1 MPARLREPVCA
12 SRVFRAMTKPV
23 VLITYARSLMSLTVA
38 ESCRELA
45 GRIVAVDSVDMTPL
59 GFSKHCD
66 EAIVTADCRSDPE
79 GFIADLLDACARLA
93 DEHVV
98 IMPVF
103 EEMELLARER
113 HRFPP
118 HVTIAAPGIDAI
130 SKVTPKHHLAKTI
143 SGTPIPAPLT
153 EIIGTGATGLK
164 EPEGFSYPFLVKPS
178 EGAGG
183 RGIEKVES
191 GEELQ
196 AYAEGLRDKDVILAQ
211 SLAPGEDYC
220 VSALCR
226 EGELV
231 ICSAYTNLEQFPKE
245 HGAGVVRETVD
256 AAPFEEAIRLIARET
271 GWDGIFEADFMWTGE
286 EADPPLLIEI
296 NARFWAGVRHSKLS
310 GVDYPRLLLEQTL
323 FGAVR
328 SGTGQPEIGHRSK
341 VPMIWMPSA
350 ISTAFSET
358 EYAEQL
364 SEAWEHLQRSEGNLF
379 ERVGRFLGT
388 LGSAKTAGEAI
399 DDIMF
404 RLTDRS
410 DLDIDLMAEDD
421 PRSALGVLFIASHL
435 ARFGKLPPE
444 ISYKPMD

>member
-1 MPARLREPVCA
+1 M
-12 SRVFRAMTKPV
+12 KQPV
-23 VLITYARSLMSLTVA
+23 VIITYARSLMALTIA
-38 ESCRELA
+38 ESCRDLA
-45 GRIVAVDSVDMTPL
+45 GRIVAADSVDMTPL

-79 GFIADLLDACARLA
+79 GFVNGMVEACARYA
-93 DEHVV
+93 GEAVI

-113 HRFPP
+113 HRFPA
-118 HVTIAAPGIDAI
+118 HVTIAAPDAAAI
-130 SKVTPKHHLAKTI
+130 AKVTPKHHLAETI
-143 SGTPIPAPLT
+143 SGTDIPAPAT
-153 EIIGTGATGLK
+153 EIIGDGKSGLK
-164 EPEGFSYPFLVKPS
+164 EPEGFTYPFLVKPS

-183 RGIEKVES
+183 RGISKIES
-191 GEELQ
+191 GDELD
-196 AYAEGLRDKDVILAQ
+196 AYAAGLREKDVILAQ

-226 EGELV
+226 QGELV

-256 AAPFEEAIRLIARET
+256 TAPFVEAVRRIARET
-271 GWDGIFEADFMWTGE
+271 GWDGIFEADFMWTGNK
-286 EADPPLLIEI
+286 DDTPLLIEI

-323 FGAVR
+323 FGRIQSDPGV
-328 SGTGQPEIGHRSK
+328 PEIGHRSK

-350 ISTAFSET
+350 VSEAFSET
-358 EYAEQL
+358 EYAEKL
-364 SEAWEHLQRSEGNLF
+364 SEAWEHLQASDGNLF

-388 LGSAKTAGEAI
+388 LGSAKSAGEAI
-399 DDIMF
+399 DDIVF

>member
-1 MPARLREPVCA
+1 MR
-12 SRVFRAMTKPV
+12 KPIV
-23 VLITYARSLMSLTVA
+23 IITYARSLMSLTVA

-45 GRIVAVDSVDMTPL
+45 GRIVAADSVDMTPL
-59 GFSKHCD
+59 GFSKNCD
-66 EAIVTADCRSDPE
+66 EAIVTADYRSDPQD
-79 GFIADLLDACARLA
+79 FVDDLAAACERFSG
-93 DEHVV
+93 EQVV

-103 EEMELLARER
+103 EEMELLARES
-113 HRFPP
+113 HRFPAN
-118 HVTIAAPGIDAI
+118 VTIAAPDTQAVGR
-130 SKVTPKHHLAKTI
+130 VTPKHKLAETV
-143 SGTPIPAPLT
+143 SGTDIPAPAT
-153 EIIGTGATGLK
+153 EIIGDGKSGLR

-183 RGIEKVES
+183 RGISKVASRGELDDYAAGIREK
-191 GEELQ
+191 
-196 AYAEGLRDKDVILAQ
+196 DIILAQ

-220 VSALCR
+220 VSALCNK
-226 EGELV
+226 GELV

-256 AAPFEEAIRLIARET
+256 AAPFVEAVRRIARET
-271 GWDGIFEADFMWTGE
+271 GWDGVFEADFMWTGE
-286 EADPPLLIEI
+286 EGDTPLLIEI

-323 FGAVR
+323 FGEIR
-328 SGTGQPEIGHRSK
+328 SEPGQPEIGHRSK

-350 ISTAFSET
+350 VSEAFSET
-358 EYAEQL
+358 EYAEKL
-364 SEAWEHLQRSEGNLF
+364 SDAWEHLQASDESLLD
-379 ERVGRFLGT
+379 RVGRFLT
-388 LGSAKTAGEAI
+388 SLGSAKSAGEAI

-404 RLTDRS
+404 RLADRS

-435 ARFGKLPPE
+435 ARHGKLPPE

>member
-1 MPARLREPVCA
+1 MK
-12 SRVFRAMTKPV
+12 KPI

-45 GRIVAVDSVDMTPL
+45 GRIVAVDSVDLTPL
-59 GFSKHCD
+59 GFSKNCD
-66 EAIVTADCRSDPE
+66 EAVVTADCRSDPQA
-79 GFIADLLDACARLA
+79 FVQDLVEVCERFAG
-93 DEHVV
+93 EPIV

-113 HRFPP
+113 HRFPAN
-118 HVTIAAPGIDAI
+118 VTIAAPEAAAI
-130 SKVTPKHHLAKTI
+130 GKVTPKHKLAETV
-143 SGTPIPAPLT
+143 SGTDIPAPAT
-153 EIIGTGATGLK
+153 EIIGDGKSGLN
-164 EPEGFSYPFLVKPS
+164 EPEGFTYPFLVKPS

-183 RGIEKVES
+183 RGISKVES
-191 GEELQ
+191 RDELD
-196 AYAEGLRDKDVILAQ
+196 AYAAGLREKDVILAQ

-226 EGELV
+226 KGELV

-256 AAPFEEAIRLIARET
+256 AAPFVEAVRKIARET
-271 GWDGIFEADFMWTGE
+271 GWDGIFEADFMWTGG
-286 EADPPLLIEI
+286 EADTPLLIEI

-310 GVDYPRLLLEQTL
+310 GVDYPRLLLEQTV
-323 FGAVR
+323 FGEIR
-328 SGTGQPEIGHRSK
+328 SDPGEPEIGHRSK

-350 ISTAFSET
+350 VSEAFSET
-358 EYAEQL
+358 EYAEKL
-364 SEAWEHLQRSEGNLF
+364 AGAWEHLQTSDESLL

-388 LGSAKTAGEAI
+388 LGSAKSAGEAI

-410 DLDIDLMAEDD
+410 DLDIDLIAEDD

-435 ARFGKLPPE
+435 ARHGKLPPE